1 MLDIMGLIEKFSHP
15 DDEDVNESLVRGLE
29 SEDES
34 VRKAAADA
42 LVMLNDLYAASSIFG
57 VLLNGSKHA
66 RLAAVD
72 VLGEL
77 RDPFGFFYLRKAL
90 KDPDPEVRIAVLEA
104 FEKLGEI
111 RWKQWVESDQKLKDS
126 IDPLAWIL
134 EDSDESVHKA
144 AVRALGK
151 LGYQRTIEPP
161 DNSEATYSPDKL

>member
-1 MLDIMGLIEKFSHP
+1 MPDIMELIEKFAYP

-29 SEDES
+29 NEDES
-34 VRKAAADA
+34 VRKAVAEE

-66 RLAAVD
+66 RLAAAD
-72 VLGEL
+72 VLSEL
-77 RDPFGFFYLRKAL
+77 RDPFGFLYLSKAL

-111 RWKQWVESDQKLKDS
+111 RWKQYEGMGVQFENVFEQLVWT
-126 IDPLAWIL
+126 L
-134 EDSDESVHKA
+134 EDPDESVHKA
-144 AVRALGK
+144 AVRVLDK

>member
-1 MLDIMGLIEKFSHP
+1 MPDIMELIEKFSHP

-34 VRKAAADA
+34 VRKAVAEEI
-42 LVMLNDLYAASSIFG
+42 VMLNDLYATSSIFG

-66 RLAAVD
+66 RLAAAD

-77 RDPFGFFYLRKAL
+77 RDPFGFFYLGKAL
-90 KDPDPEVRIAVLEA
+90 KDPDPEVRIAVIEA
-104 FEKLGEI
+104 FEKLGVI
-111 RWKQWVESDQKLKDS
+111 RWKQYEGMDVQFENVFEQLVWT
-126 IDPLAWIL
+126 L
-134 EDSDESVHKA
+134 EDTDESVHKA
-144 AVRALGK
+144 AVRTLDK

>member
-1 MLDIMGLIEKFSHP
+1 MPDIMELIEKFAHP

-111 RWKQWVESDQKLKDS
+111 RWNQWVESDQKLKNS